1 MRGTEQHCSGV
12 GCPCIVVVPGRL
24 PKGGASRENVI
35 AESIRVLTE
44 LCEISSAHGVSLA
57 FEFLGQTDCS
67 VPTLDLAA
75 EIVREVN
82 QKNLGVVIDSF
93 HFYAGNSTFE
103 MIEALDP
110 ELIQIFHINDAE
122 DRPRAE
128 LEDRHR
134 LLPGLGILPL
144 QQMISSFRKIGYDKV
159 ASVEISDLST
169 GSEIHSRLRAM
180 RVLRPNEC
188 SRRQN
193 EQDQN
198 RNRRRRLHRR
208 SSCRRSRTRRT
219 RSTHSRVRRS
229 SGSRR
234 KTSRHTQRDGCRH
247 VSRVVRKIGRS
258 LITTPNTQHVSLSIA
273 AIETGKHVFC
283 EKPLATSV
291 DDAQRV
297 FKKTSETSHV
307 FQVGHNR
314 RFAPVYAT
322 LKRMLSETHKPH
334 SAHVKMNRGELLNPV
349 WTGDPAITGG
359 FLYETPIHM
368 FDMMRFLFGE
378 VESLHAIGSTHEY
391 KEVDDFSV
399 LLKFVN
405 GMHATLA
412 TAADASWLFPFERV
426 EVFCHHATIVTRE
439 MESLTCSSN
448 LEGHFTE
455 QAMQQLPRE
464 EKWGYVQEDR
474 AFIDAIVNSST
485 PLVTA
490 FDGLMSRW
498 CLQ

>member
-1 MRGTEQHCSGV
+1 MNK
-12 GCPCIVVVPGRL
+12 I
-24 PKGGASRENVI
+24 
-35 AESIRVLTE
+35 
-44 LCEISSAHGVSLA
+44 
-57 FEFLGQTDCS
+57 
-67 VPTLDLAA
+67 
-75 EIVREVN
+75 
-82 QKNLGVVIDSF
+82 
-93 HFYAGNSTFE
+93 
-103 MIEALDP
+103 
-110 ELIQIFHINDAE
+110 
-122 DRPRAE
+122 
-128 LEDRHR
+128 
-134 LLPGLGILPL
+134 
-144 QQMISSFRKIGYDKV
+144 KIGIIGAGYIGGVHAGVLARDERVQVTAVYDAVPAV
-159 ASVEISDLST
+159 AEKLAGAHKATAVGTSLELLERSD
-169 GSEIHSRLRAM
+169 A
-180 RVLRPNEC
+180 VF
-188 SRRQN
+188 
-193 EQDQN
+193 
-198 RNRRRRLHRR
+198 
-208 SSCRRSRTRRT
+208 
-219 RSTHSRVRRS
+219 
-229 SGSRR
+229 
-234 KTSRHTQRDGCRH
+234 
-247 VSRVVRKIGRS
+247 
-258 LITTPNTQHVSLSIA
+258 ITTPNTQHVSLSIA

-283 EKPLATSV
+283 EKPLATNIH
-291 DDAQRV
+291 DAQRV
-297 FKKTSETSHV
+297 FEKTSESSNV

-322 LKRMLSETHKPH
+322 LKRMLYETHKPH

-399 LLKFVN
+399 LLKFVS

-474 AFIDAIVNSST
+474 AFIDTIVNGST

-490 FDGLMSRW
+490 FDGLMSVA
-498 CLQ
+498 LVDAVYESVKIGSPVKISTESA